1 MPGSQG
7 RLQISNSQ
15 QSTIPD
21 GQSECDLVQPRRTNL
36 HAPLTLTFS
45 QVGPVQLRKI
55 LIFVADKVFYFYL
68 FIFFFHFLM
77 Q

>member
-21 GQSECDLVQPRRTNL
+21 GQSECDSGTTTAHQSPC
-36 HAPLTLTFS
+36 PLTLTFS